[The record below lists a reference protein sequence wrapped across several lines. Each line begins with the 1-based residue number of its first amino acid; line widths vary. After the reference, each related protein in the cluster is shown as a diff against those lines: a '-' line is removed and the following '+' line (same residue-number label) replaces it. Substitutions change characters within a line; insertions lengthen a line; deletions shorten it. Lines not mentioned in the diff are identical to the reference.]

1 MNNANLSPEISHL
14 HKDLSDH
21 ILARDWE
28 GASRI
33 YQELLRAGQSL
44 ELLTAHVP
52 ALQNTSALELFGQEQ
67 PADEQSSAILD
78 VPMRQAGA
86 ELEAARGSLIE
97 RAAERLD
104 RTIGSRTGHSAR
116 RGFQRTGHQ
125 PSQAE
130 FERVARG
137 ARLRYG
143 PARPSRFWLIC
154 LGLVSVLTVAAA
166 GSAFFWL
173 ERAAQEN
180 AAAESAPAPQIS
192 AKAPQNTSSSGD
204 LTTTPQAAGS
214 AQSVTPAGATATP
227 APAVTPTPS
236 LPPPGGLVTT
246 AARTQPNK
254 PELAITPATPT
265 PETASTGVPPGSQK
279 PPTRPAF
286 SGVEVTTLLA
296 RGDWL
301 FATGDVDS
309 ARLLYERAAQ
319 AGDAQGA
326 VRLGQTFD
334 PVFLDRAHLREA
346 RADPGMAVFWY
357 RRARD
362 LGAMGITSRLKSLE
376 AKLP

>member
-1 MNNANLSPEISHL
+1 MKNANLAPE
-14 HKDLSDH
+14 
-21 ILARDWE
+21 
-28 GASRI
+28 
-33 YQELLRAGQSL
+33 
-44 ELLTAHVP
+44 
-52 ALQNTSALELFGQEQ
+52 
-67 PADEQSSAILD
+67 SSEILD
-78 VPMRQAGA
+78 APTRQAGA
-86 ELEAARGSLIE
+86 ELEVAQGSLIE

-104 RTIGSRTGHSAR
+104 RTIAFGTGHDAR
-116 RGFQRTGHQ
+116 RGLERTGNQ
-125 PSQAE
+125 QSQAE
-130 FERVARG
+130 FKHVARG
-137 ARLRYG
+137 ARRRYG
-143 PARPSRFWLIC
+143 PARPTRFWLIC
-154 LGLVSVLTVAAA
+154 LVLVSVLTVATA

-173 ERAAQEN
+173 KRAAQEN
-180 AAAESAPAPQIS
+180 ATAESAPALQAS
-192 AKAPQNTSSSGD
+192 AKASQNTSSIGD

-214 AQSVTPAGATATP
+214 AQTATPAGATLTP

-246 AARTQPNK
+246 AARTPPNK
-254 PELAITPATPT
+254 PEVAITPATPT
-265 PETASTGVPPGSQK
+265 PETASTGVPLASQK